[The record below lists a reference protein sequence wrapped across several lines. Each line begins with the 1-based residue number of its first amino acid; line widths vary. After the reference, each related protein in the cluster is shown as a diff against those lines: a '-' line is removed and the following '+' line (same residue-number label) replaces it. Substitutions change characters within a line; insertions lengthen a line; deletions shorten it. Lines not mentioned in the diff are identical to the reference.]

1 MANYLCRTLLDRNV
15 RFWHFRERFESFIAA
30 VIRVSAVAGKKCVDI
45 LTMNQNSSLVDFW
58 NGFILDNWS
67 LSRLLVDFCL
77 DFWSTFVSTFG
88 RFLSIWPLVDL
99 TSDRFWP
106 SIDFYTL
113 DCCRFHL
120 TFGLWLSRSP
130 TGRFWPVIR
139 DLIGIRSF
147 RSSLADRLPKW
158 PRLTLFDPS
167 QSLTRPFTKLF
178 YFNFYRIGFGF
189 RPLVCS

>member
-1 MANYLCRTLLDRNV
+1 MISHHDNSSLHILPLRWHSCDALLSQLCRKSANYFCRTLLDRNV

-58 NGFILDNWS
+58 SGFILDNWS

-88 RFLSIWPLVDL
+88 RFLSIWPLVGL

-130 TGRFWPVIR
+130 TGRFLTGHPWSYRHPVI
-139 DLIGIRSF
+139 
-147 RSSLADRLPKW
+147 
-158 PRLTLFDPS
+158 
-167 QSLTRPFTKLF
+167 
-178 YFNFYRIGFGF
+178 
-189 RPLVCS
+189 